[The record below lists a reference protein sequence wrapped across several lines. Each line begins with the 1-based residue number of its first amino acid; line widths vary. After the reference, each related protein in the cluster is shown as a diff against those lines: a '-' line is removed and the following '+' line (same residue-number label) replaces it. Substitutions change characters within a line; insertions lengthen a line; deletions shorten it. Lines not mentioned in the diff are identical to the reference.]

1 MPNNFITTR
10 TPGSRTSTYELAD
23 HIVDPDP
30 HPQYLFR
37 TEFTESGDL
46 TDGKLEAHN
55 SDPNAHDGYLAK
67 LSDLNKY
74 VAINNFPSVLA
85 SHLYHDYTD
94 TNGAAKAASIKAVND
109 AYTALNSVLLTHRTG
124 YTQGAS
130 TDHKDNENKELYAHR
145 THKHSLTDLG
155 AAEANHNHDNRYSL
169 LSHDHDDQ
177 YARIVHSH
185 NYLSEEDL
193 ALVGVYPHTLEGTND
208 SDSDGTV
215 IPFNFNEETTQG
227 NISLAPDVMSGALN
241 GPNVGNLTFT
251 SFLNVVTNIVA
262 DDTTND
268 DGTMV
273 YGERNCSQILYT
285 TDGVYF
291 RIGHRASGTPA
302 VGAEES
308 SLWTF
313 GEWSPMG
320 GGGKDIFEVFYSTSA
335 STPRGAFP
343 LWTGETIINCQT
355 MYPTFWQRALE
366 YQSNGTIRVVT
377 STVYD
382 QEIATYGE
390 CGAFVIDTNA
400 GSIRLPKITRFV
412 SSLGAISDIGVTLPA
427 GLPNITGKLVIYEG
441 NGSSTFG
448 ISTNNSVTDGAFT
461 KHVVSA
467 NRNGISRTEGSFST
481 FDLGFDASKSNSI
494 YGSANTVQPPS
505 VCLALYIQVFN
516 TITPTATTDLEARV
530 GVLEANAIMFAR
542 HDFTAATG
550 TGGWQQN
557 SDGFYEYT
565 FMTNHFTLSHIYM
578 TESGGSVLVDESVE
592 VHIVGN
598 TASEAIDR
606 DVKLVAPQPFAGY
619 IITLG

>member
-10 TPGSRTSTYELAD
+10 TPGSRTTTYGLAD
-23 HIVDPDP
+23 HIADPDP
-30 HPQYLFR
+30 HNQYLLR
-37 TEFTESGDL
+37 SEFTESGDL

-55 SDPNAHDGYLAK
+55 TDPNAHDGYLAK

-109 AYTALNSVLLTHRTG
+109 AYTALNSILLTHRTG
-124 YTQGAS
+124 YAQGAS
-130 TDHKDNENKELYAHR
+130 TDHKDNTNQELYAHR
-145 THKHSLTDLG
+145 THTHSLTDLG
-155 AAEANHNHDNRYSL
+155 AAAANHNHDDRYSL
-169 LSHDHDDQ
+169 LSHNHDDR

-193 ALVGVYPHTLEGTND
+193 ARVGLYPHTLEGTSG

-215 IPFNFNEETTQG
+215 IPFNFNEWTTQG

-241 GPNVGNLTFT
+241 GPSVGNLTST
-251 SFLNVVTNIVA
+251 SFLNIVTNIVA

-268 DGTMV
+268 GGTVV
-273 YGERNCSQILYT
+273 YGERNCSQTLFT

-291 RIGHRASGTPA
+291 RIGHRASGTLSE
-302 VGAEES
+302 GEEES

-335 STPRGAFP
+335 TTPRGAFP
-343 LWTGETIINCQT
+343 LWTGETITNCKT
-355 MYPTFWQRALE
+355 LYPTFYQKALE
-366 YQSNGTIRVVT
+366 YQTNGKIRVVT
-377 STVYD
+377 STVYE
-382 QEIATYGE
+382 QELTTYGE
-390 CGAFVIDTNA
+390 CGAFVIDTVTGN
-400 GSIRLPKITRFV
+400 IRLPKITRFI
-412 SSLGAISDIGVTLPA
+412 SSLDAAGNIGTTLPA
-427 GLPNITGKLVIYEG
+427 AIPNIKGALGMISMAQKSGPFDYTYGTDFGYFASDG
-441 NGSSTFG
+441 YNGHS
-448 ISTNNSVTDGAFT
+448 N
-461 KHVVSA
+461 
-467 NRNGISRTEGSFST
+467 
-481 FDLGFDASKSNSI
+481 FDASRVSPVYKDNI
-494 YGSANTVQPPS
+494 GDTVQPPS
-505 VCLALYIQVFN
+505 VRLALYIQVFN
-516 TITPTATTDLEARV
+516 TITPSATTDLEARV

-557 SDGFYEYT
+557 SAGFYEYT
-565 FMTNHFTLSHIYM
+565 FMTNHFTSSHIYM

-592 VHIVGN
+592 VHIVGD
-598 TASEAIDR
+598 TASDNIDR

>member
-10 TPGSRTSTYELAD
+10 TPGSRTSTYGLAD
-23 HIVDPDP
+23 HIADPDP
-30 HPQYLFR
+30 HPQYLLR

-46 TDGKLEAHN
+46 TDGKLEVHN
-55 SDPNAHDGYLAK
+55 TDPNAHDGYLAK

-74 VAINNFPSVLA
+74 VSISNFPSVLE

-109 AYTALNSVLLTHRTG
+109 AYTALNSVLLAHRTG
-124 YTQGAS
+124 YAQGAS
-130 TDHKDNENKELYAHR
+130 TDHKDNTNQELYAHR
-145 THKHSLTDLG
+145 THTHSLTDLG
-155 AAEANHNHDNRYSL
+155 AAAANHNHDNRYSL
-169 LSHDHDDQ
+169 LSHDHDDR

-215 IPFNFNEETTQG
+215 IPFNFNEKTTQG
-227 NISLAPDVMSGALN
+227 NISMAPDVMSGALN
-241 GPNVGNLTFT
+241 GPSVGNLTST
-251 SFLNVVTNIVA
+251 SFLNIVTNIVA

-268 DGTMV
+268 DGAVV
-273 YGERNCSQILYT
+273 YGERNCSQTLFT

-291 RIGHRASGTPA
+291 RIGHRVSGTLA
-302 VGAEES
+302 EDEEES

-335 STPRGAFP
+335 TTPRGAFP
-343 LWTGETIINCQT
+343 LWTGETITNCQT
-355 MYPTFWQRALE
+355 LYPTFWQRALE
-366 YQSNGTIRVVT
+366 YQGNGTIRVVT
-377 STVYD
+377 STVYE

-390 CGAFVIDTNA
+390 CGAFVIDTATGN
-400 GSIRLPKITRFV
+400 IRLPKITSYI
-412 SSLGAISDIGVTLPA
+412 SSIKDASSIGTTLPA
-427 GLPNITGKLVIYEG
+427 AIPNI
-441 NGSSTFG
+441 
-448 ISTNNSVTDGAFT
+448 
-461 KHVVSA
+461 
-467 NRNGISRTEGSFST
+467 EGS
-481 FDLGFDASKSNSI
+481 LGNVSSPTNSGPFKYTRGTDYGYYNPDGYNGHVTFDASRVSSVYKDDI
-494 YGSANTVQPPS
+494 GDTVQPPS

-516 TITPTATTDLEARV
+516 SITPTATTDLEARV

-565 FMTNHFTLSHIYM
+565 FMTNHFTSSHIYM

-592 VHIVGN
+592 VHIVGD
-598 TASEAIDR
+598 TASDNIDR

>member
-10 TPGSRTSTYELAD
+10 TPGSRTSTYGLAD
-23 HIVDPDP
+23 HIADPDP
-30 HPQYLFR
+30 HNQYLLR
-37 TEFTESGDL
+37 SAFTESGDL

-94 TNGAAKAASIKAVND
+94 ANGAAKAASIKAVND
-109 AYTALNSVLLTHRTG
+109 AYTALNSILLTHRTG
-124 YTQGAS
+124 YAQGAS
-130 TDHKDNENKELYAHR
+130 TDHKDNTNQELYAHR
-145 THKHSLTDLG
+145 THTHSLTDLG
-155 AAEANHNHDNRYSL
+155 AAAVDHNHDDRYSL
-169 LSHDHDDQ
+169 LSHDHDDR

-193 ALVGVYPHTLEGTND
+193 ARVGVYPHTLEGTSD

-215 IPFNFNEETTQG
+215 IPFNFNERTTQG

-241 GPNVGNLTFT
+241 GPSIGNLTST
-251 SFLNVVTNIVA
+251 SFLNIVTNIVA

-268 DGTMV
+268 GGTVV
-273 YGERNCSQILYT
+273 YGERNCSQTLFT

-291 RIGHRASGTPA
+291 RIGHRASGTLA
-302 VGAEES
+302 GGEVES

-335 STPRGAFP
+335 TTPRGAFP
-343 LWTGETIINCQT
+343 LWTGETITNCKT
-355 MYPTFWQRALE
+355 LYPTFYQKALE
-366 YQSNGTIRVVT
+366 YQTNGKIRVVT
-377 STVYD
+377 STVYE
-382 QEIATYGE
+382 QELTTYGE
-390 CGAFVIDTNA
+390 CGAFVIDTVTGN
-400 GSIRLPKITRFV
+400 IRLPKITRFI
-412 SSLGAISDIGVTLPA
+412 SSLDAAGDIGTTLPA
-427 GLPNITGKLVIYEG
+427 AIPNIKGSLGMISMAQKSGPFDYTYGTDFGYFASDG
-441 NGSSTFG
+441 YNGLSDFDTSR
-448 ISTNNSVTDGAFT
+448 
-461 KHVVSA
+461 VSPVYKDDI
-467 NRNGISRTEGSFST
+467 G
-481 FDLGFDASKSNSI
+481 D
-494 YGSANTVQPPS
+494 TVQPPS
-505 VCLALYIQVFN
+505 VRLALYIQVFN

-557 SDGFYEYT
+557 SAGFYEYT

-592 VHIVGN
+592 VHIVGD
-598 TASEAIDR
+598 TASDNIDR

>member
-10 TPGSRTSTYELAD
+10 TPGSRTSTYGLAD
-23 HIVDPDP
+23 HIADPDP
-30 HPQYLFR
+30 HPQYLLR
-37 TEFTESGDL
+37 TEFTEGGEL

-55 SDPNAHDGYLAK
+55 TDPNAHDGYLAK

-109 AYTALNSVLLTHRTG
+109 AYNALNNVLLKHRTG
-124 YTQGAS
+124 YAQGAS
-130 TDHKDNENKELYAHR
+130 TDHKDNTNQELYAHR
-145 THKHSLTDLG
+145 THTHNLTDLG
-155 AAEANHNHDNRYSL
+155 AAAANHNHDNRYSL
-169 LSHDHDDQ
+169 LSHNHDDR
-177 YARIVHSH
+177 YALIVHSH

-227 NISLAPDVMSGALN
+227 NISLAPDVMNAALN
-241 GPNVGNLTFT
+241 GPNVGSVGST
-251 SFLNVVTNIVA
+251 SFLNIVTNIVTE
-262 DDTTND
+262 DTVSDSGAT
-268 DGTMV
+268 T
-273 YGERNCSQILYT
+273 YGEQNCSQTLYT
-285 TDGVYF
+285 SDGVYT
-291 RIGHRASGTPA
+291 RIGHRNSGTLA
-302 VGAEES
+302 EGADEAT
-308 SLWTF
+308 LWTF
-313 GEWSPMG
+313 TEWTSMG
-320 GGGKDIFEVFYSTSA
+320 GGAKDIFEVFYSTTTT
-335 STPRGAFP
+335 TPRGAFP
-343 LWTGETIINCQT
+343 LWTGETITNCKT
-355 MYPTFWQRALE
+355 LYPTFWERALE
-366 YQSNGTIRVVT
+366 YQTNGTIRVVS
-377 STVYD
+377 STVYS
-382 QEIATYGE
+382 QEVSTYGE

-412 SSLGAISDIGVTLPA
+412 SSLDAISNIGVTLPA
-427 GLPNITGKLVIYEG
+427 GLPNITG
-441 NGSSTFG
+441 TFG
-448 ISTNNSVTDGAFT
+448 GVSRRANDTITPTGAFT
-461 KHVVSA
+461 SLRERFGWGPA
-467 NRNGISRTEGSFST
+467 GDDPSYSNEIQ
-481 FDLGFDASKSNSI
+481 FDASKSNSA

-505 VCLALYIQVFN
+505 VRLALYIQVFN

-542 HDFTAATG
+542 HDFTAVTG

-557 SDGFYEYT
+557 SDGLYEYT
-565 FMTNHFTLSHIYM
+565 FMTNHFTSSHIYM

-592 VHIVGN
+592 VHIVGDTTSDN
-598 TASEAIDR
+598 IDR

>member
-10 TPGSRTSTYELAD
+10 TPGSRTSTYGLAD
-23 HIVDPDP
+23 HIADPDP
-30 HPQYLFR
+30 HPQYLLR

-55 SDPNAHDGYLAK
+55 TDPNAHDGYLAK

-74 VAINNFPSVLA
+74 VAISNFPSVLE

-109 AYTALNSVLLTHRTG
+109 AYTALNSVLLAHRTG
-124 YTQGAS
+124 YAQGAS
-130 TDHKDNENKELYAHR
+130 TDHKDNTNQELYAHR
-145 THKHSLTDLG
+145 THTHSLTDLG
-155 AAEANHNHDNRYSL
+155 AAAANHNHDNRYSP
-169 LSHDHDDQ
+169 LSHDHDDR

-193 ALVGVYPHTLEGTND
+193 ARVGVYPHTLEGTSD

-227 NISLAPDVMSGALN
+227 NISLAPNVMSGALN
-241 GPNVGNLTFT
+241 GPSVGNLTST

-262 DDTTND
+262 DDTTRD
-268 DGTMV
+268 DGTIV

-291 RIGHRASGTPA
+291 RIGHRASGTLA
-302 VGAEES
+302 EGAEES

-335 STPRGAFP
+335 TTPRGAFP

-355 MYPTFWQRALE
+355 LYPTFWQRALE
-366 YQSNGTIRVVT
+366 YQGNGTIRVVT

-390 CGAFVIDTNA
+390 CGAFVINTSN

-412 SSLGAISDIGVTLPA
+412 SSLDAISDIGVTKNSMLVNHTHTYQYTNVSGNANPGTPNHTTYTPA
-427 GLPNITGKLVIYEG
+427 AAQTSGTTIAS
-441 NGSSTFG
+441 GSSATVG
-448 ISTNNSVTDGAFT
+448 NEIQP
-461 KHVVSA
+461 KHV
-467 NRNGISRTEGSFST
+467 R
-481 FDLGFDASKSNSI
+481 
-494 YGSANTVQPPS
+494 
-505 VCLALYIQVFN
+505 LALYIQVFN

-565 FMTNHFTLSHIYM
+565 FMTNHFTSSHIYM

-592 VHIVGN
+592 VHIVGD
-598 TASEAIDR
+598 TASEDIDR
-606 DVKLVAPQPFAGY
+606 DVTLVAPQPFAGY